1 MLTVEDPDVTA
12 TAVLHVP
19 GASCAILTPKVKE
32 TMRELSPGEVLEVHT
47 DDPAAREGMPA
58 WSRLTG
64 NALVKVV
71 EEDQDRTRFFI
82 RKK

>member
-1 MLTVEDPDVTA
+1 MTTEDVDVTA
-12 TAVLHVP
+12 SAILHVP

-32 TMRELSPGEVLEVHT
+32 SMRELSSGEVLEVRT

-58 WSRLTG
+58 WSRMTG
-64 NALVKVV
+64 NSLLKVV
-71 EEDQDRTRFFI
+71 EEGQDRTRFFI